1 MRSGKIPCASAGIEN
16 GMFAILG
23 LYNPERGPQHHT
35 DTLFYRLSDGML
47 DGKSA
52 PDYGYDLSRGDLS
65 RPACSHVK

>member
-1 MRSGKIPCASAGIEN
+1 
-16 GMFAILG
+16 MFAILG